1 MPAPYPIELR
11 RAAVAALESG
21 EDTVN
26 GIADR
31 FRVGRSTLLAWAKL
45 FREGKGLEPAPRGG
59 GRFSDVDVELLLT
72 VLKQRRD
79 ATAEELTRAYN
90 AKCARGRRAS
100 RSSITRALKREGF
113 VFKKKRP
120 RPAEQ
125 DRPDVRL
132 KREGFRRW
140 MERVDP
146 RRVVVLDEAAANTK
160 MGRSHAWIQRG
171 EELVDPRPM
180 NWGKS
185 LTMIGAIRLTGW
197 VCLGTLW
204 GAATYESFSRWF
216 VLQLLPKLSA
226 GDFVVLDNAK
236 AHKDVRLARVA
247 KEHGVT
253 IKYLPPYSPDFSP
266 IEPAWRSSRSES
278 KPWHP
283 AMRTRSVESRIAP
296 VEESAPVT
304 AKLGSLTAAFGL
316 ESSDLRD

>member
-1 MPAPYPIELR
+1 
-11 RAAVAALESG
+11 
-21 EDTVN
+21 
-26 GIADR
+26 
-31 FRVGRSTLLAWAKL
+31 
-45 FREGKGLEPAPRGG
+45 
-59 GRFSDVDVELLLT
+59 
-72 VLKQRRD
+72 
-79 ATAEELTRAYN
+79 
-90 AKCARGRRAS
+90 
-100 RSSITRALKREGF
+100 
-113 VFKKKRP
+113 
-120 RPAEQ
+120 
-125 DRPDVRL
+125 
-132 KREGFRRW
+132 

-236 AHKDVRLARVA
+236 AHKDVRLVRVA

-266 IEPAWRSSRSES
+266 IEPAWAIVKKRIKAVAPRDANALRRVAHRARRRVSPRHCQA
-278 KPWHP
+278 WFAHFGF
-283 AMRTRSVESRIAP
+283 RSRI
-296 VEESAPVT
+296 
-304 AKLGSLTAAFGL
+304 K
-316 ESSDLRD
+316 